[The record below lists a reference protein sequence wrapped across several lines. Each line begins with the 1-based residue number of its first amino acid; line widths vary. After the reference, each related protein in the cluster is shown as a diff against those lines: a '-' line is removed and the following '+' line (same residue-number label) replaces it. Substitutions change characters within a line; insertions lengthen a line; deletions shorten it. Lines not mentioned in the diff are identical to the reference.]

1 MKKKLQLLLLLL
13 IPSVTYAQEKG
24 LDQQIDEAFKPISD
38 FFSQV
43 IFFTIPVAG
52 MDVPFVLLL
61 LVGSALF
68 FTIYFKFPNIFH
80 FKTAINVVRG
90 KYDELDHA
98 SVDPKLAIDGDITD
112 TIKDESEEGEVTH
125 FQALATAVSGTVG
138 NGNIAGVALAIALGG
153 PGATFWMIVCG
164 FLGMSTKFV
173 ECTLGVQYRDV
184 GDDGTVY
191 GGPMYY
197 ISKGLKERGFGL
209 LGKISAV
216 IFAIFC

>member
-1 MKKKLQLLLLLL
+1 MKKKLLSLLL
-13 IPSVTYAQEKG
+13 IFIPLVTFAQEKG

-68 FTIYFKFPNIFH
+68 FTIYFKFPNILH

-90 KYDELDHA
+90 KYDELDHT
-98 SVDPKLAIDGDITD
+98 SVNPELAIDGDITD

-164 FLGMSTKFV
+164 LLGMSTKFV

-184 GDDGTVY
+184 GDDGTV
-191 GGPMYY
+191 
-197 ISKGLKERGFGL
+197 
-209 LGKISAV
+209 
-216 IFAIFC
+216 